1 MTSEVNYELKIE
13 LSVLNNL
20 FRLLWPPN
28 SLQTVSK
35 WPPSGLQAAS
45 KWPQMTSDELS
56 GLNNQGSNA
65 FLAPKGFLEPFDRKE
80 EMDM

>member
-1 MTSEVNYELKIE
+1 M
-13 LSVLNNL
+13 
-20 FRLLWPPN
+20 
-28 SLQTVSK
+28 
-35 WPPSGLQAAS
+35 AS

-65 FLAPKGFLEPFDRKE
+65 LLAPKGFLEPFDRKE